1 MQIAR
6 LARSKVTV
14 CLSGDGGDEFFGGY
28 GRYALATRLGDG
40 IDRFPRWLRGLAG
53 HGLTGL
59 PVRFWDAAL
68 GGLRGTPLT
77 GLRGGISG
85 DRVPKLARLLEERD
99 RDALYHVMLMV
110 TTRPGAA
117 RKSGGQGKCERD
129 SLSL

>member
-85 DRVPKLARLLEERD
+85 DRVHTLARLLDARD
-99 RDALYHVMLMV
+99 RDARSDERGVGKECVSRWRY
-110 TTRPGAA
+110 RWAA
-117 RKSGGQGKCERD
+117 SKK
-129 SLSL
+129 